1 MSYTHK
7 GFLAQN
13 EIKNQLDS
21 SVFIEADTSASRIA
35 AGAVSV
41 TVDKEAGAFI
51 NGALS
56 ISSGIP
62 NIRIGP
68 IHKFNPL
75 TVSCIPSTLVTP
87 IPTFIFDIPAK
98 HAIATAAL
106 GALLRSTL

>member
-1 MSYTHK
+1 MK
-7 GFLAQN
+7 
-13 EIKNQLDS
+13 IKNKIDS
-21 SVFIEADTSASRIA
+21 SVFIEADSDAARIA

-41 TVDKEAGAFI
+41 TVDREAGAFI

-56 ISSGIP
+56 ISSGVP

-75 TVSCIPSTLVTP
+75 TISCVPSTLVTP
-87 IPTFIFDIPAK
+87 ISTFIFDIPAK

-106 GALLRSTL
+106 GALLRSTLWI